1 MASWRPH
8 HGGRD
13 PRVYAREG
21 MEKVTK
27 ENPDLE
33 HRWLYHFV
41 VYLAGAPTDS
51 PPVLVWITGCGG
63 SHALP

>member
-1 MASWRPH
+1 M
-8 HGGRD
+8 
-13 PRVYAREG
+13 YAREG